1 MQDKRRNRNTVATS
15 LISLAAIGGGLFLTN
30 HYAGP
35 LFPTASPT
43 SSTGS
48 NTGSSAGPSTQP
60 SASATTP
67 AGKTGTATGNAIPYQ
82 FGTIQL
88 SVTKANGKITAIG
101 MVQASATNGRQ
112 QAFSY
117 LVQAAVTAQG
127 SSFGNISGA
136 TYTTDAFKQALDS
149 AIQKL
154 G

>member
-1 MQDKRRNRNTVATS
+1 MQEIRKRRNAVANAF
-15 LISLAAIGGGLFLTN
+15 IVIGALAGGVALTN

-35 LFPTASPT
+35 LFG
-43 SSTGS
+43 SSTPATT
-48 NTGSSAGPSTQP
+48 TGSSSQP
-60 SASATTP
+60 SASAP
-67 AGKTGTATGNAIPYQ
+67 AATGKTGTATGDQVPYQ

-88 SVTKANGKITAIG
+88 SVTKQNGKITDVG
-101 MVQASATNGRQ
+101 LVQASASGGRE

-117 LVQAAVTAQG
+117 LVTDAIKAQG
-127 SSFGNISGA
+127 SNFANISGA

>member
-1 MQDKRRNRNTVATS
+1 MQDKRRTRNAVATS
-15 LISLAAIGGGLFLTN
+15 LISLASIGGGLFLTN

-35 LFPTASPT
+35 LFPTSTATPT
-43 SSTGS
+43 TSS
-48 NTGSSAGPSTQP
+48 NTGSSSGTSP
-60 SASATTP
+60 SASASAP
-67 AGKTGTATGNAIPYQ
+67 SGKTGTATGNAIPYQ
-82 FGTIQL
+82 FGTVQL
-88 SVTKANGKITAIG
+88 SVTKANGKITAVG

-117 LVQAAVTAQG
+117 LVQAAITAQG
-127 SSFGNISGA
+127 TSFGNISGA

>member
-1 MQDKRRNRNTVATS
+1 MQDKRRNRNAVATS

-43 SSTGS
+43 SS

-60 SASATTP
+60 SASASAP

>member
-1 MQDKRRNRNTVATS
+1 MDDRRKTRNTVAS
-15 LISLAAIGGGLFLTN
+15 ALIGLTAIGGGLLLTD

-35 LFPTASPT
+35 LFGNAAASPT
-43 SSTGS
+43 TSGSPSSS
-48 NTGSSAGPSTQP
+48 GSSQA
-60 SASATTP
+60 SASAP
-67 AGKTGTATGNAIPYQ
+67 AGKTGTATGDAIPYQ

-88 SVTKANGKITAIG
+88 SVTKTNGKITDVG
-101 MVQASATNGRQ
+101 LVQASATNGRE

-117 LVQAAVTAQG
+117 LVQTAIQTQS

>member
-1 MQDKRRNRNTVATS
+1 MQDKRRNRNAVATS

-43 SSTGS
+43 SS

-67 AGKTGTATGNAIPYQ
+67 AGKTGTATGDAIPYQ
-82 FGTIQL
+82 FGTVQL

-136 TYTTDAFKQALDS
+136 TYTTDAFKQALYS